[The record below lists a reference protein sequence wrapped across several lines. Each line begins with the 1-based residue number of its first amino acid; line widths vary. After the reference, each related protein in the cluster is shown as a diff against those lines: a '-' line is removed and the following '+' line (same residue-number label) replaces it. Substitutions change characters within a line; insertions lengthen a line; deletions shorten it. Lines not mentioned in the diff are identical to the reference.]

1 MSFTIN
7 NSFQFLS
14 SSLDSLVKNFGGD
27 DFKHLSQEFDNQV
40 LDPVKQKGLYPSEYM
55 SDFEKFT
62 EKLPSKEKF
71 YSSLTDSKIS
81 DKEYEYVLYV
91 WNKYEM
97 KTMKDYHNLYLKCR
111 IINI

>member
-1 MSFTIN
+1 M
-7 NSFQFLS
+7 
-14 SSLDSLVKNFGGD
+14 DSLVKNLGED
-27 DFKHLSQEFDNQV
+27 DFKHLSQEFNNHV

-71 YSSLTDSKIS
+71 YSSLTDRKIS

-91 WNKYEM
+91 SNKYEM
-97 KTMKDYHNLYLKCR
+97 KTMKDYHNLYLKCS